1 MLARQVLRFA
11 VTGVGATA
19 VHVCVVYV
27 LVLGVALSYAGANL
41 VASVTAAV
49 FSYVVNA
56 LWSFEQRV
64 RASNAWRFTAVS
76 AVSALLAS
84 AIGGV
89 AEASGW
95 TPSAAIAAVVAI
107 VTPLTFLM
115 HRTWTFATAP
125 HLRHPRE
132 GGDPR

>member
-115 HRTWTFATAP
+115 HRTWTFAAAP

>member
-84 AIGGV
+84 AIGGA